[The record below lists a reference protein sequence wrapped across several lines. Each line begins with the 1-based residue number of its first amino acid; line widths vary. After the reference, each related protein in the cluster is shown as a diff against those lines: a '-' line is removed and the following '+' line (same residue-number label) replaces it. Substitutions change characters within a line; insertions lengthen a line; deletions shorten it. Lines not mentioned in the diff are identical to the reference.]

1 MDEADPGAMTTETP
15 RHASNVSIVVRM
27 GLLIGIWIVAKPA
40 IQRLGGEVKMRSKIR
55 RGGGILAGPHN
66 TSRNVRLDHL
76 SAE

>member
-40 IQRLGGEVKMRSKIR
+40 IQRLGGKSKCGPKSV
-55 RGGGILAGPHN
+55 GGAAFWPAPTTHLAMSVL
-66 TSRNVRLDHL
+66 TT
-76 SAE
+76 